1 MKACVIG
8 GTGHIG
14 TNLAPMLVDAGFKV
28 TVVTRG
34 RTPIP
39 TVGAWSR
46 VTCVRGVYE
55 RGVASWGRVLEE
67 VGAELVIDILARDV
81 PSTYEAAKGKCRHFI
96 ACGSL
101 WMYGEPKVVPTPE
114 KTQGP
119 CPFEAYAER
128 YRELLETRKSAARDG
143 VAFTAIMPPNICGPG
158 KVPLEGLGGRS
169 VEVHRSHQ
177 RGDPVPLPEP
187 GQTLIGPCH
196 AEDVAQGFLLAAQ
209 QPEAADGGIYNVG
222 ARYALTAIEFMETY
236 GRIYG
241 TDIPIEWH
249 SWQDYETKVSPDP
262 GANYHFRAH
271 MCPDI
276 RKIAAHLGY
285 APRYTPEEAMEAA
298 VSWMKSEE
306 LL

>member
-8 GTGHIG
+8 GSGHIG
-14 TNLAPMLVDAGFKV
+14 GNLVPMLVEAGFKV
-28 TVVTRG
+28 TIVTRG
-34 RTPIP
+34 RAPVPATR
-39 TVGAWSR
+39 AWSR
-46 VTCVRGVYE
+46 VTSVEGVYE
-55 RGVASWGRVLEE
+55 RGVASWGRIVGE
-67 VGAELVIDILARDV
+67 VGAEVVIDILSRDV
-81 PSTYEAAKGKCRHFI
+81 PATYEAAKPRCRHFI

-114 KTQGP
+114 KTQVP
-119 CPFEAYAER
+119 CPFDAYAER
-128 YRELLETRKSAARDG
+128 YRELLETKQQAMKDG

-158 KVPLEGLGGRS
+158 KTPLEGMGGRS
-169 VEVHRSHQ
+169 VEVHRAHQ
-177 RGDPVPLPEP
+177 RGEPVPLPEP
-187 GQTLIGPCH
+187 GHTLIGPCH
-196 AEDVAQGFLLAAQ
+196 AEDVARGFLLAAQ
-209 QPEAADGGIYNVG
+209 DPQAADGGIYNVG
-222 ARYALTAIEFMETY
+222 ARYALTAVEFVATY
-236 GRIYG
+236 GEIYG

-249 SWQDYETKVSPDP
+249 SWPDYAANVSPDP

-298 VSWMKSEE
+298 VAWMKDEG